1 MRQEFFVA
9 TAASQEI
16 MSVPVVDEFLYAYHN
31 FLVSKQNTTTIRN
44 FYSSLVLDT
53 IPWAKIENKFL
64 FFLHLS
70 LYNHLLFA

>member
-31 FLVSKQNTTTIRN
+31 FLVSKQNTTTIN
-44 FYSSLVLDT
+44 SEL
-53 IPWAKIENKFL
+53 L
-64 FFLHLS
+64 FFSRFRHYTLGKNRKQVSFFFTLIT
-70 LYNHLLFA
+70 L